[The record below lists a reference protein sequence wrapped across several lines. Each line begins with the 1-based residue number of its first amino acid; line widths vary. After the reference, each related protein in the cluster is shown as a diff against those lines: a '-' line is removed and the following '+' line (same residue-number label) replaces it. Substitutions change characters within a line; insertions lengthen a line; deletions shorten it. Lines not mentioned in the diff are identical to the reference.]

1 MVKKTSLE
9 KEFLRFVK
17 DQCKKYGIKCKLKNV
32 SYLKL
37 SGNIKCSGYFCETD
51 KVLAVAMDRADW
63 IEILAHEYCHLTQWV
78 DGVDVW
84 KKGCTGLVK
93 MDNWMNGSRVRDIK
107 KYLGYVRDLELDN
120 EKRAVT
126 LIKKW
131 GLDVDLDMYI
141 KKANAYV
148 QFYNY
153 IYHTRKWSNPK
164 NSPYSNGNVV
174 EAMSN
179 KFNMKYSDMSSRV
192 YKVFTQEKI

>member
-1 MVKKTSLE
+1 MVKKTLLE

-37 SGNIKCSGYFCETD
+37 SGNIKCSGYFCETE

-84 KKGCTGLVK
+84 EKGCTGLVK

-153 IYHTRKWSNPK
+153 IYHTRKWSSPK

-174 EAMSN
+174 ESMSN

>member
-1 MVKKTSLE
+1 MVKKTLLE

-37 SGNIKCSGYFCETD
+37 SGNIKCSGYFCETE

-174 EAMSN
+174 ESMSN

>member
-1 MVKKTSLE
+1 MSNKTYLE
-9 KEFLRFVK
+9 EQFLKFIK
-17 DQCKKYGIKCKLKNV
+17 DECKKYGIKCKLKNV

-37 SGNIKCSGYFCETD
+37 TGNVKCSGYFCETD
-51 KVLAVAMDRADW
+51 KVLAVAMKRSDW

-78 DGVDVW
+78 DGVEVW
-84 KKGCTGLVK
+84 KKGCTGLYK
-93 MDNWMNGSRVRDIK
+93 MDDWMNGSDVRGIK

-120 EKRAVT
+120 EKRAVA

-131 GLDVDLDMYI
+131 GLNVDIDMYI

-164 NSPYSNGNVV
+164 NSPYSNVNVV
-174 EAMSN
+174 NSMSN
-179 KFNMKYSDMSSRV
+179 KFNMKYSDMSNRV
-192 YKVFTQEKI
+192 FKLFTQEKI

>member
-1 MVKKTSLE
+1 MVKKTLLE

-37 SGNIKCSGYFCETD
+37 SGNIKCSGYFCETE

-120 EKRAVT
+120 EKRAVA

-164 NSPYSNGNVV
+164 NSPYSNSVV
-174 EAMSN
+174 VDAMSN
-179 KFNMKYSDMSSRV
+179 KFNMKYSDMSNRV
-192 YKVFTQEKI
+192 FKLFTQEKI